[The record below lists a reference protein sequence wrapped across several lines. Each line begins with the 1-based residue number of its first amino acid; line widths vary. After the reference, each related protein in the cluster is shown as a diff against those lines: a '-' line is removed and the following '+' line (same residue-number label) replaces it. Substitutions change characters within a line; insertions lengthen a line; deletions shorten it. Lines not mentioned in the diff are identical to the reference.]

1 MAASART
8 EQQSRL
14 ATLFGGRRPSLTS
27 VLGGVFVALLVAWL
41 IVNLV
46 KTPSDFFTV
55 MLIGITTGS
64 VYALIALGYT
74 LVYGILQLI
83 NFAHGDVFALSG
95 LFAST
100 IVLSLLGLSEN
111 TSPIGIAGGLLLT
124 LLIVVAFGLLVN
136 TSIEFIAYR
145 RLRNAPRLPC

>member
-1 MAASART
+1 
-8 EQQSRL
+8 L
-14 ATLFGGRRPSLTS
+14 
-27 VLGGVFVALLVAWL
+27 LGGVFVALLVAWL

-83 NFAHGDVFALSG
+83 NFAHGDVFALCG

-100 IVLSLLGLSEN
+100 IVLSLLGLNEN

-124 LLIVVAFGLLVN
+124 LLIVVAFG
-136 TSIEFIAYR
+136 
-145 RLRNAPRLPC
+145 